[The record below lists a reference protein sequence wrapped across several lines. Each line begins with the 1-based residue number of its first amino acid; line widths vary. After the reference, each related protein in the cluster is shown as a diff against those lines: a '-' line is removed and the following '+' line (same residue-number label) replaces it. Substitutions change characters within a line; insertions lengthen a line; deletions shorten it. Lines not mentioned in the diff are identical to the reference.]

1 MKLNEHIPSYL
12 CGRTQLAAT
21 VVFATLF
28 AIVVMLVTFYYDS
41 HSWFTIGPTAAF
53 GYTTVFILTGVL
65 ALAVSKRI
73 MYRSTR
79 RFTLNWGSYILWN
92 LAEAAVIAVIYTVL
106 TMHLQ
111 KMEVISI
118 PDIGWQGTLFRSF
131 LVTLLLLGVPY
142 LIAGLYYA
150 VQDRDNTIRLLNY
163 GNVVTDSELSP
174 LDREKITLFGE
185 DGVMRLSISLMNLY
199 YIESDDNYIKV
210 WYSDSAGEVKQY
222 MLRCRLKT
230 VEESFAGSPLV
241 RCHRKYIV
249 NLLRASVISR
259 EKEGYYIKL
268 DLSSAEPIPVSKTYE
283 EHVLSRFNSR

>member
-1 MKLNEHIPSYL
+1 MNLRDYIPSYL

-28 AIVVMLVTFYYDS
+28 AIVVLLVTFYYDT
-41 HSWFTIGPTAAF
+41 HSWFSIGPTAAF
-53 GYTTVFILTGVL
+53 GYTTVFILLSIITL
-65 ALAVSKRI
+65 SVSKRM
-73 MYRSTR
+73 MYRATR
-79 RFTLNWGSYILWN
+79 RFTLDWANYILWN
-92 LAEAAVIAVIYTVL
+92 LAEMAVIAVIYTAL

-111 KMEVISI
+111 KTGVISI
-118 PDIGWQGTLFRSF
+118 PDIGWQGTLLRSF
-131 LVTLLLLGVPY
+131 LVTVLLIGIPY
-142 LIAGLYYA
+142 VIAGLYYA

-163 GNVVTDSELSP
+163 GNIVTDSELSP

-185 DGVMRLSISLMNLY
+185 DGVMKLSISLMNLY

-249 NLLRASVISR
+249 NLLRANVISR
-259 EKEGYYIKL
+259 EKDGYYVKL

-283 EHVLSRFNSR
+283 EQVLARFNSR

>member
-1 MKLNEHIPSYL
+1 MNLRDYIPSYL

-28 AIVVMLVTFYYDS
+28 AIVVLLVTFYYDT
-41 HSWFTIGPTAAF
+41 HSWFSIGPTAAF
-53 GYTTVFILTGVL
+53 GYTTLFILL
-65 ALAVSKRI
+65 SIFILAVSKRI

-79 RFTLNWGSYILWN
+79 RFTLDWGNYFLWN
-92 LAEAAVIAVIYTVL
+92 LTEMAVIAIIYTAL

-111 KMEVISI
+111 KTGVISI
-118 PDIGWQGTLFRSF
+118 PDIGWQGTLLRSF
-131 LVTLLLLGVPY
+131 LVTVLLIGIPY
-142 LIAGLYYA
+142 VIAGLYYA

-185 DGVMRLSISLMNLY
+185 DGVMKLSISLMKLF

-249 NLLRASVISR
+249 NLLRANVISR
-259 EKEGYYIKL
+259 EKDGYYVKL
-268 DLSSAEPIPVSKTYE
+268 DLPSAEPIPVSKTYE
-283 EHVLSRFNSR
+283 EQVLSRFNSR